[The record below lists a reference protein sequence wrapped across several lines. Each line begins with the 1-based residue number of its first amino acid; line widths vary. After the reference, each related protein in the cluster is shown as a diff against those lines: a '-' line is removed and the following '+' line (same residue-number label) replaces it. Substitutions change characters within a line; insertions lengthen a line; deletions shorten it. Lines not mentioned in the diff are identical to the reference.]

1 MKEKT
6 LILGASIREDR
17 YSNRA
22 IKSLVNHEEPTVALG
37 LKKGEVSGVT
47 IETEMVDYEAI
58 DTISLYLNP
67 KRQEDY
73 YQYIIDLNPNR
84 VIFNPGTENK
94 EFQELLRHHNIAFE
108 ESCTLVLLATGQY

>member
-6 LILGASIREDR
+6 LILGASLREDR

-22 IKSLVNHEEPTVALG
+22 IRSLVYHEEPTLALG
-37 LKKGEVSGVT
+37 LKKGEVSGIT
-47 IETEMVDYEAI
+47 IETEMLDFKEV
-58 DTISLYLNP
+58 DTISLYLNL
-67 KRQEDY
+67 KRQEAY

-84 VIFNPGTENK
+84 VIFNPGTENR
-94 EFQELLRHHNIAFE
+94 ELQELLIKHNIAFE